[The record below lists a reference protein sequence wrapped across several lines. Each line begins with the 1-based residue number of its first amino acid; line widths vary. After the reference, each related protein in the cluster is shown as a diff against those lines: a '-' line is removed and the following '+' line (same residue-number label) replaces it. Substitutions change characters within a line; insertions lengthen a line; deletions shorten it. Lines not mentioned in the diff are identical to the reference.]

1 MPFNRSSV
9 PGVTVVLDPGC
20 RAPDTGTVLDLRGRL
35 DTAVLRTALAQIAAG
50 RPGPHGAPRLLRHG
64 ADHHTLE
71 LPAGLGDWATC
82 PAGMLADLV
91 TSGPAAVA
99 RSTGHGRA
107 GAHPPGPPPAR
118 RPART
123 FPVTPFQRE
132 LLAGPH
138 PPDQQVEQFTW
149 RWHGPLDTGRFTAAW
164 QCVVDR
170 ESVLRTAFAWDPQLR
185 AVLFDHCVPEVVRH
199 PYDASV
205 SREALL
211 AAERERGFDLRRPGL
226 LRVALLDRAPDG
238 PSVEPCAVDVAL
250 TYHRS
255 VLDAWSVR
263 LLLRT
268 FYRAYL
274 AGGRLPGGERR
285 PDLRD
290 YTRWLDDRNLD
301 AARDFWRRPLCRP
314 PVALRPAAP
323 GERTGQD
330 GTGRGGVRLSR
341 AETARLTRWAAR
353 RGVTESSVLQAVWA
367 LVLYRASGTAGTPA
381 PVVLGVT
388 FSGRG
393 VLLEDVERV
402 PGPLAVPL
410 PMSVAVDPAQT
421 LSRLLRTVRDQV
433 LGMAAYEWVP
443 AGRIRDWLGLADR
456 PGPGEVCL
464 TFEHRTVE
472 DGTLTGALAAHGV
485 RAGPAALTGAPTS
498 AALDVVAYRDE
509 RDGLVVSTVYDRATL
524 GDAGARTMLDRCARL
539 LRRLPGLADESTTV
553 ADVLGTLGEAG
564 TPRLHTGPARGTRA
578 GTLVPLRAPGTPDAA
593 TVCLVGAPGA
603 PHDWHHGLLRCYE
616 GAQALV
622 LLRTAPHAVQ
632 QGAAALGPL
641 AGAPGRLIL
650 GGFSGAGTPAY
661 AIARRLAESGHS
673 PPPVILGS
681 GEEGAG
687 AHALADALRRAA
699 ES

>member
-35 DTAVLRTALAQIAAG
+35 DTAVLRTALAQIATG
-50 RPGPHGAPRLLRHG
+50 RPGPHGEPRLLRHG

-71 LPAGLGDWATC
+71 LPVGLTDSATC

-91 TSGPAAVA
+91 TSGPAAA
-99 RSTGHGRA
+99 RSTGPGRA
-107 GAHPPGPPPAR
+107 GAHAPGPRPVR

-132 LLAGPH
+132 LLADPH
-138 PPDQQVEQFTW
+138 LPDQQAEQFTW

-164 QCVVDR
+164 QCVFDR
-170 ESVLRTAFAWDPQLR
+170 ETVLRSAFVWDSQPR

-199 PYDASV
+199 PYDTSV

-211 AAERERGFDLRRPGL
+211 TAERERGFDLRRPGL
-226 LRVALLDRAPDG
+226 LRVALLDGAPDG
-238 PSVEPCAVDVAL
+238 PPGEPGAVDVAL

-274 AGGRLPGGERR
+274 GGGRLPGGERR

-301 AARDFWRRPLCRP
+301 AARDFWRRPLGRP
-314 PVALRPAAP
+314 PVALRRAAR
-323 GERTGQD
+323 GERTGQS
-330 GTGRGGVRLSR
+330 GTGRGSVRLTR
-341 AETARLTRWAAR
+341 AETARLTQWAAR

-367 LVLYRASGTAGTPA
+367 LLLYRASGTAGTPA

-388 FSGRG
+388 LSGRG

-410 PMSVAVDPAQT
+410 PMSIAVDPAQT
-421 LSRLLRTVRDQV
+421 LSRLLRAVRDQI

-456 PGPGEVCL
+456 PGAGEVSL

-472 DGTLTGALAAHGV
+472 DGTLTEALAAHGV
-485 RAGPAALTGAPTS
+485 RAGPAALTGAPS
-498 AALDVVAYRDE
+498 SMALDVVAFRDE

-524 GDAGARTMLDRCARL
+524 RDEGARTMLDRCARL
-539 LRRLPGLADESTTV
+539 LRRLPAADESTTV

-564 TPRLHTGPARGTRA
+564 TPRLHAGPACGTPARA
-578 GTLVPLRAPGTPDAA
+578 LVPLRAPSTPDAA

-603 PHDWHHGLLRCYE
+603 PHDWHHGLLRCYQ

-622 LLRTAPHAVQ
+622 LLRTAPHADH

-641 AGAPGRLIL
+641 AEAPGRLIL
-650 GGFSGAGTPAY
+650 GGFSGAGAPAY
-661 AIARRLAESGHS
+661 AIARRLAASGHS

-681 GEEGAG
+681 GEEGEG